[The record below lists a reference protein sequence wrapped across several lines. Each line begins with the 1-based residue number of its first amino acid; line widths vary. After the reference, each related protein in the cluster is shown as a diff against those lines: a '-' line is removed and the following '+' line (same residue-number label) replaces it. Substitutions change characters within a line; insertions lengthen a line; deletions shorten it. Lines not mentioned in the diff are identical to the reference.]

1 MIKFKRKIPLA
12 WRQLVRTKGRFF
24 VALSGIAFADILML
38 MQMGFQSA
46 LFDSTT
52 RLQSFLNTDIVLISP
67 QTQNIG
73 NTNSFPRQRLFQARN
88 LPEVESASPLYV
100 SLGVW
105 KNTQTQLSSTI
116 LVLGFNPS
124 SSAFKLPGVN
134 QNLDAIKYPNTLIF
148 DQNSGGK
155 YQEIISQIAQGQPIT
170 TELQG
175 RRVTVTGLYSVGSS
189 FAAEGSVITSDQN
202 FLRIFPEKQASQVNV
217 GLITLKPGNNPKTVA
232 TKLRSYLQDDVKV
245 LTIEEFIDFEK
256 KFWQDNTTIGFIFT
270 FGVVIGFVVG
280 VIIVYQILYSDVTD
294 HLPEYA
300 TLKAM
305 GYSNFYLLKVVF
317 QEAIILAV
325 LGYLPGFFASS
336 IFYGFI
342 RRGTKLP
349 LFMTA
354 DKGIMVLIITIL
366 MCVISGA
373 LATQKLRSADPADIF

>member
-1 MIKFKRKIPLA
+1 MIKYKRKIPLA
-12 WRQLVRTKGRFF
+12 WRQLVRTKGRFL

-38 MQMGFQSA
+38 MQMGFQAA

-52 RLQSFLNTDIVLISP
+52 RLQSFLNADIVLISP

-73 NTNSFPRQRLFQARN
+73 NTNSFPRQRLFQATN
-88 LPEVESASPLYV
+88 LPEVELATPMYV
-100 SLGVW
+100 SMGVW
-105 KNTQTQLSSTI
+105 KNNQTQLNSTI

-148 DQNSGGK
+148 DQNSGGQ
-155 YQEIISQIAQGQPIT
+155 YQDIISQIKRGKPIT

-175 RRVTVTGLYSVGSS
+175 RRVTVAGLYSVGSS
-189 FAAEGSVITSDQN
+189 FAAEGSVITSDQI

-217 GLITLKPGNNPKTVA
+217 GLITIKPGNDAKTVA

-245 LTIEEFIDFEK
+245 LTLEEFIDFEK
-256 KFWQDNTTIGFIFT
+256 KFWQENTTIGFIFT

-305 GYSNFYLLKVVF
+305 GYSNLYLLTVVF

-325 LGYLPGFFASS
+325 LGYLPGFLVSTM
-336 IFYGFI
+336 FYGFI
-342 RRGTKLP
+342 RNGTKLP
-349 LFMTA
+349 LFMTL
-354 DKGIMVLIITIL
+354 DKGIMVLILTIL

-373 LATQKLRSADPADIF
+373 IATQKLRSADPADIF